1 MLGPT
6 ADSADKCA
14 FEVVSSPRMEWK
26 ARPATR
32 VGAALDERRV
42 IELCERAVRRLA
54 EAVPGVEVGA
64 LQRTGNVLRHIAH
77 VGELRLIYEVRREQ
91 GGVAWRAAD
100 TGEVQLV
107 EDVRSD
113 PDYLAS
119 DERVRAEIAAPV
131 HVGADVAFVLD
142 VEFPGRGFSPEE
154 ARRVEAEADR
164 LGREAEEA
172 GYSG

>member
-1 MLGPT
+1 MLGRT
-6 ADSADKCA
+6 ADGADKYA
-14 FEVVSSPRMEWK
+14 FEVVSCPAMKFSTSPS
-26 ARPATR
+26 ARAR
-32 VGAALDERRV
+32 GALDERRV
-42 IELCERAVRRLA
+42 IELCEAAVRRLA
-54 EAVPGVEVGA
+54 DAVPGVEVGA
-64 LQRTGNVLRHIAH
+64 LQRTGNILRHVAH
-77 VGELRLIYEVRREQ
+77 AGELRLIYEVRRDQ

-142 VEFPGRGFSPEE
+142 VEFPGRAFSAEE
-154 ARRVEAEADR
+154 ALRVEDEAKR